1 MMKEKLLE
9 LYDDSLT
16 LGYNMGLDNIT
27 QRMLPVLFPGKNVE
41 ELTEEELVTL
51 IKAVV
56 TGLTSQV
63 C

>member
-1 MMKEKLLE
+1 MKDSLIE
-9 LYDDSLT
+9 LYEDSLT
-16 LGYNMGLDNIT
+16 LGYNLDLENVAK
-27 QRMLPVLFPGKNVE
+27 QMLPVLFPGKKVN
-41 ELTEEELVTL
+41 ELSEEELISL